1 MTKAISIIS
10 GGEDIVSS
18 EYIYR
23 AKDGSAEVDEGLEET
38 ISELRNALLER
49 HGDCVR
55 VWSESLILHLV
66 LPTELLMLRLQQ
78 R

>member
-1 MTKAISIIS
+1 MTKAISVAS

-23 AKDGSAEVDEGLEET
+23 AKDVPGEVDESLEENV
-38 ISELRNALLER
+38 IELKNALLER

-55 VWSESLILHLV
+55 VWSESS
-66 LPTELLMLRLQQ
+66 R
-78 R
+78 